1 MEESDFEA
9 QLVQEKIE
17 EEQKKRKTKVDDDGT
32 EYEWNEEK
40 QAWFP
45 KIDDDFIAKYQ
56 MGYGTSAE
64 TGSVTSDF
72 PAAPADINSLEYKEW
87 YEQYCK
93 KYYGDQWAQG
103 EEAAGGVEAKV
114 SGEEGGDHS
123 EDENSDEYRKKY
135 FDYYAY
141 YYGHDE
147 AVAYCGYDYYN
158 QENSEEKAADETQQD
173 KKGKKRKKAAEPKKP
188 EEPPSWFEVDETKN
202 TNVYV
207 SGLPLDI
214 TDEEYRELMSKY
226 GLIMADPV
234 TRGLKLKL
242 YRDNEGNPK
251 GDGRCCYIKVESV
264 ELARKFLD
272 DSELRGHKIK
282 VELAK
287 FTMKG
292 DFDPSKRRKKLS
304 NKDKRKFKEKQE
316 KLFDWR
322 PEKKDLGQGPM
333 RPKNEKVVVLKNM
346 FDPSEFEEQPTL
358 INDLRDDVRIECGRF
373 GEVKNVKIFDNHPDG
388 VMMVYFKTAEEADGC
403 INALHH
409 RWFSKRRV
417 MAQQWDG
424 RTKFEI
430 EESEAEREERLSKW
444 EKFLESDDKKPKG
457 DTKEDITDC
466 QKDQAASIDSDSRG
480 QSKTDTNTE
489 PNQIQAN
496 GNKGQD
502 DLASMNNITGSSS
515 SADMNVQARPS
526 TEEPE

>member
-9 QLVQEKIE
+9 QLAQE
-17 EEQKKRKTKVDDDGT
+17 EEQKKRKTKVDEDGT
-32 EYEWNEEK
+32 EYEWNDEK

-45 KIDDDFIAKYQ
+45 KIDDDFIARYQ
-56 MGYGTSAE
+56 MSYGASEA
-64 TGSVTSDF
+64 SPRPDTSDF
-72 PAAPADINSLEYKEW
+72 PAPPADINSIEYKEW
-87 YEQYCK
+87 YDQYCK
-93 KYYGDQWAQG
+93 KYYGGQRDPG
-103 EEAAGGVEAKV
+103 TEAKG
-114 SGEEGGDHS
+114 SGEEGS
-123 EDENSDEYRKKY
+123 EEEVDENSDEYRKKY

-141 YYGHDE
+141 YYGHKE
-147 AVAYCGYDYYN
+147 AVEYCGYDYYN
-158 QENSEEKAADETQQD
+158 QENSEEKEADESQQE
-173 KKGKKRKKAAEPKKP
+173 KKGKKRKKASEPKKP
-188 EEPPSWFEVDETKN
+188 EEPPSWFDVDETKN

-214 TDEEYRELMSKY
+214 TDDEFRELMGKY
-226 GLIMADPV
+226 GLIMADPLS
-234 TRGLKLKL
+234 RGLKLKL
-242 YRDNEGNPK
+242 YKDSEGNPK

-322 PEKKDLGQGPM
+322 PEKKELGQGSV

-346 FDPSEFEEQPTL
+346 FDPNDFEEEPTL
-358 INDLRDDVRIECGRF
+358 INDLRDDVRDECSRY
-373 GEVKNVKIFDNHPDG
+373 GEVKNVKMFDNHPDG
-388 VMMVYFKTAEEADGC
+388 VMMVYFKTAEAADGC
-403 INALHH
+403 IAALHH

-417 MAQQWDG
+417 MAQNWDG

-444 EKFLESDDKKPKG
+444 EKFLESDAKKEEESG
-457 DTKEDITDC
+457 LA
-466 QKDQAASIDSDSRG
+466 KDQIDHHDDTADKIV
-480 QSKTDTNTE
+480 KTDTNDE
-489 PNQIQAN
+489 PNKVQVQAN
-496 GNKGQD
+496 DNKEQD
-502 DLASMNNITGSSS
+502 DLNLNSSGNSMDAANTAEGTSASAMT
-515 SADMNVQARPS
+515 
-526 TEEPE
+526 TE